1 MLMEFTYN
9 GLDSSGRDSKGV
21 MIATD
26 RADAIAKLRARGL
39 TIIDLKEKEKKEKRA
54 ALFRKEFNDQDVYNM
69 ARELSTLL
77 RSGIRIDRAFELL
90 IESTSKQ
97 DLQEILLSALADIKA
112 GKGVAQA
119 FESGGRFNPFMIS
132 MIHVGEAVGDL
143 QSAFENVAQ
152 YLKFQIQFKTE
163 IRNAMTY
170 PAFLIFASIATFIF
184 IFNFIVPKFFTIFGT
199 SKSALPLPAKILYT
213 MSGWLSFTNIG
224 IFAAIIV
231 ALIVVRRIYPSKI
244 KLPDLSGYFINLP
257 IVGALILNLEISR
270 FSYSMYSMLQS
281 GVEFIKALKMSA
293 SVIQNEH
300 IRGSIEALVGQIK
313 EGKKIADVFSQVY
326 LLPEIVPNMIR
337 VGEESGNLKDA
348 YFELYQIFDER
359 FKNSIKRVL
368 TLVEPIIIVFMG
380 LIVGFIVITLI
391 LTVMSVSSVKL

>member
-1 MLMEFTYN
+1 MLMEFAYN
-9 GLDSSGRDSKGV
+9 CLDSAGKDSRGV
-21 MIATD
+21 ISAQD
-26 RADAIAKLRARGL
+26 RADAMTKLRVRGL
-39 TIIDLKEKEKKEKRA
+39 TVIDLWEKEKKEKGVT
-54 ALFRKEFNDQDVYNM
+54 LFKKGFNDQDVYDM

-90 IESTSKQ
+90 IRSTSKQ
-97 DLQEILLSALADIKA
+97 DLKEILLAALTDIKA

-119 FESGGRFNPFMIS
+119 FDNAGRFSPFLIS

-143 QSAFENVAQ
+143 RSAFENIAQ

-163 IRNAMTY
+163 IKNAMTY
-170 PAFLIFASIATFIF
+170 PAFLVFASIATFIF

-199 SKSALPLPAKILYT
+199 NSAALPLPAKILYT
-213 MSGWLSFTNIG
+213 MSGWFSFANIG
-224 IFAAIIV
+224 ILTGLIIALIIV
-231 ALIVVRRIYPSKI
+231 KKIYPSRLR
-244 KLPDLSGYFINLP
+244 LPDLSGYYINMP
-257 IVGALILNLEISR
+257 IVGVLILNLEISR

-293 SVIQNEH
+293 SVIQNGH
-300 IRGSIEALVGQIK
+300 IRESIAALVGQIK

-326 LLPEIVPNMIR
+326 ILPEIVPNMIR
-337 VGEESGNLKDA
+337 VGEESGTLKDA
-348 YFELYQIFDER
+348 YFELHQIFDER

-368 TLVEPIIIVFMG
+368 ALVEPIIIVFMG

-391 LTVMSVSSVKL
+391 LTVMSVSTIKM

>member
-1 MLMEFTYN
+1 MLKEFTYN
-9 GLDSSGRDSKGV
+9 CLDSAGKDSLGV
-21 MIATD
+21 ISASD
-26 RADAIAKLRARGL
+26 KVDAMAMLRVRGL
-39 TIIDLKEKEKKEKRA
+39 TVIELREKGKKAKSVT
-54 ALFRKEFNDQDVYNM
+54 LFKKGFNDQDVYDM

-77 RSGIRIDRAFELL
+77 RSGMRIDRAFELL
-90 IESTSKQ
+90 IRSTSKQ
-97 DLQEILLSALADIKA
+97 DLKAILLSALTDIKA

-119 FESGGRFNPFMIS
+119 FDNAGRFSPFLIS
-132 MIHVGEAVGDL
+132 MIHVGEAVGNL
-143 QSAFENVAQ
+143 RSAFENIAE
-152 YLKFQIQFKTE
+152 YLKFQIQFKAE
-163 IRNAMTY
+163 IKNAMTY

-199 SKSALPLPAKILYT
+199 NSSTLPLSAKILYA
-213 MSGWLSFTNIG
+213 MSGWFSFTNIG
-224 IFAAIIV
+224 ILTVIII
-231 ALIVVRRIYPSKI
+231 ALIVVKRIYPNKL
-244 KLPDLSGYFINLP
+244 KLPDLSGYFINIP
-257 IVGALILNLEISR
+257 IVGVLILNLEISR

-300 IRGSIEALVGQIK
+300 IRGSIAALVGQIK

-348 YFELYQIFDER
+348 YLELHQIFDER

-368 TLVEPIIIVFMG
+368 TLVEPIVIICMG
-380 LIVGFIVITLI
+380 LVVGFIVITLI
-391 LTVMSVSSVKL
+391 LTVMSVSTIKM

>member
-9 GLDSSGRDSKGV
+9 CLDSAGKESRGVISASDKG
-21 MIATD
+21 
-26 RADAIAKLRARGL
+26 DALAKLRVRGL
-39 TIIDLKEKEKKEKRA
+39 TVIELRDKEKKAKNVT
-54 ALFRKEFNDQDVYNM
+54 LFKKGFKDQDVYDM

-90 IESTSKQ
+90 IQSTSKQ
-97 DLQEILLSALADIKA
+97 DLKAILVSALTDIKA

-119 FESGGRFNPFMIS
+119 FDSSGRFSPFLIS

-143 QSAFENVAQ
+143 RSAFENIAQ

-163 IRNAMTY
+163 IKNAMTY

-199 SKSALPLPAKILYT
+199 NSAALPLPAKILYT
-213 MSGWLSFTNIG
+213 VSGWFSFTNIG
-224 IFAAIIV
+224 ILAALIIALIIV
-231 ALIVVRRIYPSKI
+231 KKMYPSKF
-244 KLPDLSGYFINLP
+244 KLPDLSGYYINIP
-257 IVGALILNLEISR
+257 IVGVLILNLEISR

-300 IRGSIEALVGQIK
+300 IRESIAALVGQIK

-348 YFELYQIFDER
+348 YLELHQIFDER

-368 TLVEPIIIVFMG
+368 ALIEPIIIVFMG

-391 LTVMSVSSVKL
+391 LTVMSVSTIKM

>member
-1 MLMEFTYN
+1 MLMEFAYN
-9 GLDSSGRDSKGV
+9 CLDSAGKDSKGV
-21 MIATD
+21 ITASD
-26 RADAIAKLRARGL
+26 KADAMAKLRIRGL
-39 TIIDLKEKEKKEKRA
+39 TVIDLQAKEKKGKSVT
-54 ALFRKEFNDQDVYNM
+54 LFRKGFNDQDVYNM

-90 IESTSKQ
+90 IRSTSKQ
-97 DLQEILLSALADIKA
+97 DLQEILSSALTDIKA

-119 FESGGRFNPFMIS
+119 FDNARRFSPFLIS
-132 MIHVGEAVGDL
+132 MINVGEAVGDL
-143 QSAFENVAQ
+143 RSAFENVAQ
-152 YLKFQIQFKTE
+152 YLKFQIQFKSE

-170 PAFLIFASIATFIF
+170 PIFLVAASVATFIF

-199 SKSALPLPAKILYT
+199 NSSALPLPAKILYT
-213 MSGWLSFTNIG
+213 MSGWFSLTNIG
-224 IFAAIIV
+224 IFAALVV
-231 ALIVVRRIYPSKI
+231 ALIVLKKIYPAKI
-244 KLPDLSGYFINLP
+244 KFPDLSVYFINLP
-257 IVGALILNLEISR
+257 IVGVLILNLEISR

-300 IRGSIEALVGQIK
+300 IRAAIAALVGQIK

-391 LTVMSVSSVKL
+391 LTVMSVSSIKL

>member
-9 GLDSSGRDSKGV
+9 CLDSSGKDNKG
-21 MIATD
+21 IITATD
-26 RADAIAKLRARGL
+26 KQDAMAKLRIRGL
-39 TIIDLKEKEKKEKRA
+39 TVIDLQAKEKKAKSVT
-54 ALFRKEFNDQDVYNM
+54 LFKKSFNDQDVYNM

-90 IESTSKQ
+90 IRSTSKQ
-97 DLQEILLSALADIKA
+97 DLKEILLAALSDIKA

-119 FESGGRFNPFMIS
+119 FENASRFSPFLIS

-143 QSAFENVAQ
+143 RSAFENVAQ
-152 YLKFQIQFKTE
+152 YLKFQIQFKAE

-170 PAFLIFASIATFIF
+170 PGFLVMASIVTFIF

-199 SKSALPLPAKILYT
+199 NSNSLPLPAKILYT
-213 MSGWLSFTNIG
+213 MSGWFSFTNIG
-224 IFAAIIV
+224 IFAVIII
-231 ALIVVRRIYPSKI
+231 AGIVLKRIYPTKI
-244 KLPDLSGYFINLP
+244 KLPDVSVYFINLP
-257 IVGALILNLEISR
+257 IVGVLILNLEISR

-300 IRGSIEALVGQIK
+300 IRGAIAALVAQIK

-348 YFELYQIFDER
+348 YLELYQIFDER

-391 LTVMSVSSVKL
+391 LTVMSVSSIKL